1 MTVDT
6 SGMDEVWNAAKKV
19 EKGSRVTVR
28 YWSKR
33 AEKVKTVEG
42 DIDRVYARPGICKI
56 EFTRDDGQE
65 MIVRSDDEIL
75 SVGSHYPSNG
85 DVVEVLVDGQ
95 PTWV

>member
-1 MTVDT
+1 MSVDT

-19 EKGSRVTVR
+19 EEGSEVTVR

-33 AEKVKTVEG
+33 AEKVKSASG
-42 DIDRVYARPGICKI
+42 KIDRVHARPGVCQI
-56 EFTRDDGQE
+56 EFTRDDGQG
-65 MIVRSDDEIL
+65 MVVRSDDEIL

-95 PTWV
+95 QTWM